1 MKCKEE
7 LNALKTEVKA
17 MNENPPALTDED
29 LGQVTG
35 GFDNGAN
42 GIDALKDG
50 YSSSICDKDKDTSYD
65 KMQTESPAIKI
76 KTPDGYDVVA
86 NGVWILPKDNF

>member
-1 MKCKEE
+1 MDNKTKIEGNKIEDEE
-7 LNALKTEVKA
+7 LV
-17 MNENPPALTDED
+17 
-29 LGQVTG
+29 QVCG
-35 GFDNGAN
+35 GFDNGTN

-50 YSSSICDKDKDTSYD
+50 YSSNIGDRDTSYD

-86 NGVWILPKDNF
+86 NGVWIF

>member
-17 MNENPPALTDED
+17 MNENLPALTDED

-35 GFDNGAN
+35 GSLNKQIDSVDLNGAKPTLLTYHN
-42 GIDALKDG
+42 DF
-50 YSSSICDKDKDTSYD
+50 S
-65 KMQTESPAIKI
+65 
-76 KTPDGYDVVA
+76 A
-86 NGVWILPKDNF
+86 N

>member
-1 MKCKEE
+1 MDNKKKIEENKIKDEE
-7 LNALKTEVKA
+7 LV
-17 MNENPPALTDED
+17 
-29 LGQVTG
+29 QVCG

-50 YSSSICDKDKDTSYD
+50 YSSNIGDKDKDTSYD
-65 KMQTESPAIKI
+65 KIQTESPAIKI

-86 NGVWILPKDNF
+86 NGVWIF